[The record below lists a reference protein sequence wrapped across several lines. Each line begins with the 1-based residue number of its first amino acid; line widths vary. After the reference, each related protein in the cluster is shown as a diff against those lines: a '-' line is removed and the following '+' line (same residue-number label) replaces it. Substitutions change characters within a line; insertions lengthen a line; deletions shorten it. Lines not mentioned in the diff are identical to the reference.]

1 MGECMSCVAPRQN
14 DADDLPLAGLLLVIP
29 KILDAEKDSG
39 SAAYSMWETHVL
51 QRDNVSAVSILSL
64 APKDMEDYDY
74 FWAVLTGTKMEE
86 DWKLKFLASIRTIC
100 SNTVQK
106 RYMYLPCD
114 MLGVEEKMQLPESSS
129 DHLRTLMLLGWQ
141 AAYAISE
148 RSKENLALLS
158 QHLGPCINAIGSLA
172 STRERGSLDASLY
185 AEILKSLDSVLE
197 VLVCTSSD
205 YTAAMLE
212 IILQALLPF
221 TRSENVAKRRYAVGR
236 IASLSEVLIPSS
248 LMQDSFRNRV
258 GTVRVR
264 TFQTKPVPLLG
275 QLMGCLTLCC
285 AEKDKDISCGS
296 AEALHAFHRIVM
308 VRQSHFMTPTYP
320 YLFLERECPSTFRPK
335 DAANELT
342 VFGSFLFPVE
352 RTNFIL
358 TILEGMTHPRVSDKK
373 VVARVLDMITD
384 SDMEE
389 VPRVMR
395 IIHDCLATVRKESL
409 LDILKRTLF
418 QITSLHPGHAVQGL
432 LEVFPWCDR
441 VATAMWQTMVSE
453 PCVAEDVLRNL
464 LKQRIGPE
472 HDVFGS
478 PHSCVRSWAVTSAM
492 NKIFQLP
499 SSKNIALLLFHK
511 LYIAVLFQISF
522 IHECTLQDFSSGS
535 SQMGECVWPSGS
547 FLRTAV
553 MTMRALFQHL
563 GGATLVEDIQMQGGW
578 DRLLR
583 HETFHTGVAVLTRAL
598 GSKAPLFGAS
608 VFEEAVVRLWQRQK
622 HEEITAMAVFTELL
636 DCVDFE
642 QLVDNCIPHLLHSHL
657 RSQSSV
663 LRRMAVTSLVTLS
676 TRPKLAVTLQDLLP
690 EVMQQLQDANSDIN
704 MQAMTVLRNTLRLA
718 DGQVAGP
725 IALQLPDRL
734 LPLFD
739 NESSCMRELS
749 ILLCKDAMEV
759 AEGTHKMEMKKQ
771 VHRTVLP
778 LFFHLHDQN
787 QHVAEASR
795 EALLGAAKLLKWKQL
810 RNLLETAQPQ
820 RIGEC
825 LLVGHSSRVD
835 DYLSQSLQY
844 LRSPQE
850 PLQEA
855 AIRFIGLAGQHLVDG
870 REEKLKIIEAL
881 RSMEGNSSPSVSSLV
896 TETIL
901 VLRTSS
907 TFSLQAL
914 RYRLRRVWER
924 RPRVPRAGWLR
935 CCSCAQC

>member
-1 MGECMSCVAPRQN
+1 MGQCVSRVAPRQN
-14 DADDLPLAGLLLVIP
+14 DADDLTLAGLLLVIP
-29 KILDAEKDSG
+29 KILDAEKDSR

-64 APKDMEDYDY
+64 APEDMEDYDY
-74 FWAVLTGTKMEE
+74 FWDVLTGTKMEG

-100 SNTVQK
+100 SNTVQR

-114 MLGVEEKMQLPESSS
+114 MLGVEKKMQLPESSS

-148 RSKENLALLS
+148 RSEENLALLS

-172 STRERGSLDASLY
+172 STRERGRLDASLY

-205 YTAAMLE
+205 YTAATLE

-258 GTVRVR
+258 GTVSVR

-285 AEKDKDISCGS
+285 AEEDKDISCGS

-358 TILEGMTHPRVSDKK
+358 TILEGMTHPRVSDTK

-395 IIHDCLATVRKESL
+395 IIHDCLATVSKESL

-418 QITSLHPGHAVQGL
+418 KITSLHPGHAVQGL
-432 LEVFPWCDR
+432 LEVFPWRDR

-464 LKQRIGPE
+464 LRQRIGPE
-472 HDVFGS
+472 HDVLGS
-478 PHSCVRSWAVTSAM
+478 HHSCVRSWAVTSAM

-499 SSKNIALLLFHK
+499 SSKNIAQSLFHK
-511 LYIAVLFQISF
+511 LYIAVLFQISS
-522 IHECTLQDFSSGS
+522 IHECTLQDFSRGS

-563 GGATLVEDIQMQGGW
+563 GGATLVEDIQTQGGW

-690 EVMQQLQDANSDIN
+690 EVMQQLQDANSDIS

-835 DYLSQSLQY
+835 DYLCQSLQY

-855 AIRFIGLAGQHLVDG
+855 AIRFI
-870 REEKLKIIEAL
+870 AL

-924 RPRVPRAGWLR
+924 RPRVPRAGWLC